1 MTEFVPDREPPPR
14 RFTIGH
20 ELGHWVMHRDGQQA
34 LFCRKTTVDEA
45 GKRPERD
52 IEEEASAFAAAL
64 LMPQW
69 LFVREHARTRGDVE
83 ALCAAFGTSR
93 QATDRRVSTLFG
105 G

>member
-1 MTEFVPDREPPPR
+1 
-14 RFTIGH
+14 
-20 ELGHWVMHRDGQQA
+20 
-34 LFCRKTTVDEA
+34 
-45 GKRPERD
+45 
-52 IEEEASAFAAAL
+52 
-64 LMPQW
+64 MPQW